1 MSDEHK
7 NEPRNENDQ
16 PKRREAKYDED
27 SIQVL
32 EGLEAVRKRPAM
44 YIGDTS
50 SAGLHHLIWEV
61 VDNSVDEAL
70 QQRCSLIIVTL
81 HKDGSVSVLDD
92 GAGIPTGR
100 HPKLGIPTL
109 EVILTKLHAGGKFD
123 KGGYQVSGGLHGVG
137 VSVVNALSE
146 WLEAT
151 VYRDGKIYR
160 QTFARGKK
168 SIEMEVLGETTKRGT
183 LIRFMPDSQIFET
196 DEIRHEVVHKRL
208 RELAYLMGTFGLTIE
223 LHDERDDTKESLRF
237 ENGLVDFVHHLNK
250 GKQTFSD
257 EVVYINRDYVDET
270 SENEQKPTYGVEIAL
285 QYNDGFNENLYS
297 FVNNI
302 NTHEGGT
309 HLSGFKTAL
318 TRTLNAFAKKNSL
331 LKDKDKPPSGDDL
344 REGLTAV
351 ISVKVPDPQFESQTK
366 IRLGNR
372 EVEGIVNTIFGEGLR
387 DFLEERPKLGKSI
400 FEKALQAARAR
411 EAARKARDTIRRK
424 SAMEN
429 STLPLKLVDCH
440 RGTPRSE
447 AELFLVEGD
456 SAGGTAVSGRASFQ
470 AVLPLRG
477 KILNVEKA
485 PIHKVMDHKEIEAIV
500 TAVGT
505 GFLDEEFDEEKLR
518 YSKIVIMT
526 DADVDGSHIRTLLL
540 TFFYRKMPELVK
552 RGHVYVAQPP
562 LYMIRKGEKYVFVHT
577 EAERERAVTSFGA
590 DTLSLR
596 VGEQEWTGAE
606 LQSALDVLRQL
617 KRSPL
622 SQTMGLSDLISRKN
636 DAGKWPTHRLRLVS
650 DRVRAS
656 HKEGSLYLFGGE
668 RELEDVLKST
678 RDAHADARISMS
690 SEVDKEA
697 DIVVETI
704 HIPARLDELL
714 AKAASLGLPLHRL
727 DRTEDGNAPED
738 IHTKAGSEQRTA
750 STLFEALERYSQ
762 RRDLKITRFK
772 GLGEMDA
779 EQLWESAM
787 DPARRL
793 LYRVGFADEVETD
806 NLFTVLMGS
815 VVEPRR
821 EFIEKHSLE
830 VTNLDV

>member
-1 MSDEHK
+1 MSKDNNDE
-7 NEPRNENDQ
+7 
-16 PKRREAKYDED
+16 PKKPATYDED

-50 SAGLHHLIWEV
+50 NAGLHHLVWEV

-70 QQRCSLIIVTL
+70 QKRCNLIVVTL
-81 HKDGSVSVLDD
+81 HEDGSVSVLDD
-92 GAGIPTGR
+92 GAGIPTGI

-109 EVILTKLHAGGKFD
+109 EVILTKLHAGGKFE

-146 WLEAT
+146 RLEAT

-160 QTFARGKK
+160 QTFARGSK
-168 SIEMEVLGETTKRGT
+168 SMEMEVLGETNKHGT
-183 LIRFMPDSQIFET
+183 LIRFLPDSKIFDT
-196 DEIRHEVVHKRL
+196 DEIRHEIVHKRL
-208 RELAYLMGTFGLTIE
+208 RELAYLMGTFGLTFE
-223 LHDERDDTKESLRF
+223 LHDERTDSHETLCF

-250 GKQTFSD
+250 GKETLSD
-257 EVVYINRDYVDET
+257 EVVYINRDHVDEST
-270 SENEQKPTYGVEIAL
+270 GATYGVEIAL

-318 TRTLNAFAKKNSL
+318 TRTLNAFAKKNGL
-331 LKDKDKPPSGDDL
+331 LKEKDKVPTGEDL

-372 EVEGIVNTIFGEGLR
+372 EVEGIVNTIFGEDLR
-387 DFLEERPKLGKSI
+387 DFLEERPKTGKAI
-400 FEKALQAARAR
+400 FDKAMQAARAR

-440 RGTPRSE
+440 RGTSRQE

-577 EAERERAVTSFGA
+577 EAERERAVTSFGM
-590 DTLSLR
+590 DSLSLR
-596 VGEQEWTGAE
+596 IGETEWTGND

-617 KRSPL
+617 KRWPL
-622 SQTMGLSDLISRKN
+622 VHSIGLSELLRQKN
-636 DAGKWPTHRLRLVS
+636 EHSKWPSHRLVLVS
-650 DRVRAS
+650 SRVRAS
-656 HKEGSLYLFGGE
+656 RDLDSLFLFGGD
-668 RELEDVLKST
+668 RELEEVLAKT
-678 RDAHADARISMS
+678 RSEMADLVVVTSHESRT
-690 SEVDKEA
+690 DA
-697 DIVVETI
+697 DIIVETI
-704 HIPARLDELL
+704 HVPSRIDEQVERLR
-714 AKAASLGLPLHRL
+714 ALGLPLHRL
-727 DRTEDGNAPED
+727 DGSDVGVGSD
-738 IHTKAGSEQRTA
+738 IQIKAGGEQKTA
-750 STLFEALERYSQ
+750 STLFEALDRFAQ

-787 DPARRL
+787 DPTRRL
-793 LYRVGFADEVETD
+793 LYRVGYADEVETD

-830 VTNLDV
+830 VRNLDI